1 MSSKKTIYYISRKRL
16 PNYNSIEEIFL
27 AINTKVKQHRPTS
40 WRAMAHYGAAPF
52 VLIKNLWSCPKDNC
66 GVYHITGDLHYMALK
81 YRKQSILTI
90 HDVDSALT
98 GSLFKRAYVWMF
110 WFWLPALFVKKITVI
125 SAFTKTELSAIIPAF
140 KHKIKVVHNPVNPK
154 LQPIT
159 KDFSVLPT
167 ILLMGTKPNKNL
179 ERSLLA
185 LKDISCKVL
194 VVGPLSEAQQALIDS
209 LGISYINKTSLSFEE
224 VISCYQQA
232 DIVCFPSTY
241 EGFGMPIIEAQTVG
255 RVVLSSNI
263 GATKE
268 IAGTGAHLVD
278 PYSVDAIREG
288 VLKIMKDPFYRDRL
302 IEKGFANATKYSL
315 EHTVESYVSLY
326 NEF

>member
-66 GVYHITGDLHYMALK
+66 VVYHITGDLHYMALK

>member
-27 AINTKVKQHRPTS
+27 AINAKVKQQHSTS

-52 VLIKNLWSCPKDNC
+52 VLIKNLWSSPKDTC

-90 HDVDSALT
+90 HDVHSALT
-98 GSLFKRAYVWMF
+98 GSFVKRAYVWLF
-110 WFWLPALFVKKITVI
+110 WFWLPALFTRKITVI

-140 KHKIKVVHNPVNPK
+140 KHKISVVHNPIHPK
-154 LQPIT
+154 L
-159 KDFSVLPT
+159 KAVAKNFSKVPT

-179 ERSLLA
+179 QRSLLA
-185 LKDISCKVL
+185 LKDIPCNVV
-194 VVGPLSEAQQALIDS
+194 VVGPLSEAQQVLIDS
-209 LGISYINKTSLSFEE
+209 LGISYINKTTLSFEK
-224 VISCYQQA
+224 VISCYKQA

-288 VLKIMKDPFYRDRL
+288 ILKIMKDPVYRDRL
-302 IEKGFANATKYSL
+302 IEKGFTNAAKYSL
-315 EHTVESYVSLY
+315 EQTVESYVSLY